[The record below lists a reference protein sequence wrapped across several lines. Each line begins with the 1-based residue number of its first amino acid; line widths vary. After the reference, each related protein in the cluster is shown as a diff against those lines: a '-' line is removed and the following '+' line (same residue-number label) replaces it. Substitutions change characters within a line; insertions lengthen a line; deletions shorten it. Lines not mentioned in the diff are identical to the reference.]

1 MSNGKDDVQNFS
13 NDQRAINILD
23 RMLVT
28 RDFDTDDREYIRL
41 NLIPML
47 TNAVENLD
55 DGFNEELRDM
65 AINLSMKLIPY
76 DQKFLRFVEDWITK
90 KQQV

>member
-1 MSNGKDDVQNFS
+1 MSNGNDDVQNFS
-13 NDQRAINILD
+13 SDQRVINILD

-28 RDFDTDDREYIRL
+28 RDFDTHDREYIRL

-47 TNAVENLD
+47 TRAVENLD

>member
-1 MSNGKDDVQNFS
+1 MSNGNDDVQNFS
-13 NDQRAINILD
+13 SDQRAINILD
-23 RMLVT
+23 KMLVT
-28 RDFDTDDREYIRL
+28 RDFDADDREYIRL

-47 TNAVENLD
+47 TRAVENLD

-76 DQKFLRFVEDWITK
+76 DQKFLRFVQDWITK
-90 KQQV
+90 KQVI

>member
-1 MSNGKDDVQNFS
+1 MSNKNDDVQNFS
-13 NDQRAINILD
+13 SDQRAINILD

-28 RDFDTDDREYIRL
+28 KDFDTDDRQYIRL

-47 TNAVENLD
+47 TRAVENLD

>member
-1 MSNGKDDVQNFS
+1 MSNGNDDVQNFS
-13 NDQRAINILD
+13 NDKRAINILD

-28 RDFDTDDREYIRL
+28 RDFDIDDREYIRL

>member
-1 MSNGKDDVQNFS
+1 MSNGNDDVQNFS
-13 NDQRAINILD
+13 SDQRAINILD

-47 TNAVENLD
+47 TSAVENLD

>member
-1 MSNGKDDVQNFS
+1 MSNGNDDVQNFS
-13 NDQRAINILD
+13 SDQRAINILD

-28 RDFDTDDREYIRL
+28 KDFDTDDRQYIRL

-47 TNAVENLD
+47 TRAVENLD

>member
-13 NDQRAINILD
+13 SDQRAINILD
-23 RMLVT
+23 KMLVT
-28 RDFDTDDREYIRL
+28 RDFDADDREYIRL

-47 TNAVENLD
+47 TRAVENLD

>member
-47 TNAVENLD
+47 TRAVENLD

>member
-1 MSNGKDDVQNFS
+1 MSNGNDEVRKFS
-13 NDQRAINILD
+13 NNQRALSILD
-23 RMLVT
+23 RLLVT
-28 RDFDTDDREYIRL
+28 REFSTDDREFIRL

-47 TNAVENLD
+47 TSAVENMD

-65 AINLSMKLIPY
+65 AINLCIKLIPY
-76 DQKFLRFVEDWITK
+76 DHQFVRFVEDWITK

>member
-1 MSNGKDDVQNFS
+1 MSNGNDDVQNFS
-13 NDQRAINILD
+13 SDQRAINILD

-28 RDFDTDDREYIRL
+28 KDFDTDDRQYIRL

-47 TNAVENLD
+47 TRAVENLD

-65 AINLSMKLIPY
+65 AINLCMKLIPY
-76 DQKFLRFVEDWITK
+76 DYLFLRFVEDWTTK

>member
-1 MSNGKDDVQNFS
+1 MSNGNDDVQNFS
-13 NDQRAINILD
+13 SDQRAINILD

-47 TNAVENLD
+47 TRAVENLD

>member
-1 MSNGKDDVQNFS
+1 MSNGNDDVQNFS
-13 NDQRAINILD
+13 SDQRAINILD

-28 RDFDTDDREYIRL
+28 KDFDTDDRQYIRL

-47 TNAVENLD
+47 TRAVENLD

-65 AINLSMKLIPY
+65 AINLCMKLIPY
-76 DQKFLRFVEDWITK
+76 DYLFLRFVEDWITK
-90 KQQV
+90 KQHV

>member
-1 MSNGKDDVQNFS
+1 MSNGNDDVQNFS

-23 RMLVT
+23 RMLIT
-28 RDFDTDDREYIRL
+28 TDFDTDDREYIRL
-41 NLIPML
+41 HLIPML
-47 TNAVENLD
+47 TRAVENMD

>member
-1 MSNGKDDVQNFS
+1 MSNGNDDAKNFS
-13 NDQRAINILD
+13 NNQRALSILD
-23 RMLVT
+23 KLLVT
-28 RDFDTDDREYIRL
+28 REFSTDDREYIRL
-41 NLIPML
+41 HLIPML
-47 TNAVENLD
+47 TRAVENLD

>member
-1 MSNGKDDVQNFS
+1 MSNGNDDVQNFS
-13 NDQRAINILD
+13 SDQRVINILD

-28 RDFDTDDREYIRL
+28 RDFDTHDREYIRL

>member
-1 MSNGKDDVQNFS
+1 MSNGNDDVQNFS
-13 NDQRAINILD
+13 SDQRAINILD
-23 RMLVT
+23 RMLIT
-28 RDFDTDDREYIRL
+28 TDFDTDDREYIRL
-41 NLIPML
+41 YLIPML
-47 TNAVENLD
+47 TRAVENLD

>member
-1 MSNGKDDVQNFS
+1 MSNGNDDVQNFS
-13 NDQRAINILD
+13 SDQRAINILD

-28 RDFDTDDREYIRL
+28 KDFDTDDRQYIRL

-47 TNAVENLD
+47 TRAVENLD

-65 AINLSMKLIPY
+65 AINLCMKLIPY

>member
-1 MSNGKDDVQNFS
+1 MSNRNDDVQNFS
-13 NDQRAINILD
+13 SDQRAINILD

-28 RDFDTDDREYIRL
+28 KDFDTDDREYIRL

-47 TNAVENLD
+47 TRAVENLD

-65 AINLSMKLIPY
+65 AINLCMKLIPY

>member
-1 MSNGKDDVQNFS
+1 MSNGNDDVQNFS
-13 NDQRAINILD
+13 SDQRAINILD

-28 RDFDTDDREYIRL
+28 KDFDTDDRQYIRL

-47 TNAVENLD
+47 TRAVENLD

-65 AINLSMKLIPY
+65 AINLCMKLIPY
-76 DQKFLRFVEDWITK
+76 DYLFLRFVEDWITK